1 MEDSKDSQDIRHTR
15 FRSHVLVRT
24 LLENLLERLNV
35 AELVEGGGGGW
46 GGWANKFS
54 GLLLMSQ
61 KTSSTLRN
69 RISLVWMA
77 GNNNCANMVP
87 ALV

>member
-35 AELVEGGGGGW
+35 AQLVEGGVGFGGQTT
-46 GGWANKFS
+46 
-54 GLLLMSQ
+54 SQ
-61 KTSSTLRN
+61 
-69 RISLVWMA
+69 VY
-77 GNNNCANMVP
+77 C
-87 ALV
+87 

>member
-35 AELVEGGGGGW
+35 AELVEGGGGDGQT
-46 GGWANKFS
+46 NFQVYFIVDEPKNI
-54 GLLLMSQ
+54 LN
-61 KTSSTLRN
+61 T
-69 RISLVWMA
+69 
-77 GNNNCANMVP
+77 
-87 ALV
+87 